1 MEFSCD
7 PDPVKTK
14 SKDIFVVGKKTGLQN
29 LVNLQLH
36 GKQLPWVAHDTHL
49 GHKFCEDGTML
60 LDARLKRG
68 SFIGQSLE
76 VCNSFAFA
84 APSQVLGAVKVYSAD
99 MYSSEQFALR
109 RKLRATTFNPKTKAT
124 SCLLPICLISLVQ
137 SLRFWRPTASHYYF

>member
-99 MYSSEQFALR
+99 MYGAMLWRLDSEPAHQFTRCWNMCVERVGAE
-109 RKLRATTFNPKTKAT
+109 
-124 SCLLPICLISLVQ
+124 
-137 SLRFWRPTASHYYF
+137 